1 MCIRDRF
8 PFILLLSISALSI
21 GTILTTLAVQ
31 YRDIKYALPFGI
43 QILMY
48 ASPIAFSSSM
58 IPENYRFIYAI
69 NPMVSVIEGFRYSF
83 LGTGVL
89 SVEMIISSSL
99 SSVFILVLSLI
110 YFTKTEKSFADVA

>member
-1 MCIRDRF
+1 MI
-8 PFILLLSISALSI
+8 PFFLSISALSV